1 MKYVV
6 TIEEPYLRDVQ
17 FYNGNPQ
24 KAAIHNPVIEE
35 SDDWGDVR
43 RPQLLIGIFET
54 LSRENA
60 RVLATEN
67 CGYHPDILTIH
78 EIRGE
83 WL

>member
-60 RVLATEN
+60 RVLAAET

-78 EIRGE
+78 EIRGD